1 MTDDTTPAVRS
12 KTPSVRRPPKGTTST
27 RAPVT
32 PVTPA
37 APAPREA
44 VAREAA
50 ATAVG
55 PVPRRP
61 ARAAA
66 EVLRS
71 ACVESRPAVVRLLAW
86 TLLSALPAL
95 VSGKAMA
102 LAVDRG
108 FLGHRPG
115 QAACWLA
122 LFAVAALIG
131 AWAARQTYPQLAH
144 VVEPMRDRL
153 VRRLVSGLL
162 HRGVAARG
170 RPDAST
176 ATAVAQLTR
185 QVEAVRDSMA
195 GQLLVVSHFALT
207 AVAVLGGTAMLAPAA
222 TPLIAAPLLLALA
235 GFAATTPVT
244 MRRQRRA
251 FAADENLARL
261 CADTLTALRD
271 IVTCGARG
279 PAERELLAAVTASV
293 RANRALAV
301 TAAVRRLLVALGA
314 HLPLLLVVLAAPALV
329 RRGLT
334 PGEVMGVLAYLT
346 GTLEPALRLL
356 VQGVGSSWLRLAVA
370 AERLAAA
377 SQPPPASAG
386 AEVPRDVEDGAVQ
399 GEADGSRNGEE
410 DSARRAEEN
419 GARSG
424 EADDARHV
432 QGDGSRP
439 PDTVVPAKR
448 RPVGVTPPKRR
459 PDPAPDGG
467 HGHSPADG
475 SVRLR
480 DVSYS
485 YGAAAEPVFDAL
497 DLTLHDGEHL
507 AVVGPSGV
515 GKSTLADVLAGDVPP
530 DRGDVVL
537 GGTAAGRL
545 GPEELARVRVLLPQ
559 DAYVFAGELQENL
572 RWLHPGASERD
583 VMSAVRALGAAPLVE
598 RLGGL
603 EATVD
608 PAALSAGER
617 QILALV
623 RAHLSPV
630 RLVILD
636 EATRHLDARS
646 ELQVEEAFRVRP
658 GTVVTIT
665 HRPGPARG
673 ADRVLFLDGERAL
686 VGTHSELLST
696 APGYRALVG
705 GHGVD
710 LDPTD

>member
-12 KTPSVRRPPKGTTST
+12 KAPSVGRPSKGTTAT

-32 PVTPA
+32 PVTTTAPA
-37 APAPREA
+37 AREG

-50 ATAVG
+50 APAGG
-55 PVPRRP
+55 PVPRRS
-61 ARAAA
+61 ARAAV

-108 FLGHRPG
+108 FLDHRPG
-115 QAACWLA
+115 QAAWWLA

-131 AWAARQTYPQLAH
+131 AWATRQTYPQLAH

-222 TPLIAAPLLLALA
+222 TPLIAVPLLLALA
-235 GFAATTPVT
+235 GFAASTPVT

-377 SQPPPASAG
+377 SRPPSAAG
-386 AEVPRDVEDGAVQ
+386 AAGPRDVADGVAQVA
-399 GEADGSRNGEE
+399 ADGSRNGEK
-410 DSARRAEEN
+410 DTAPRAEGN
-419 GARSG
+419 GVRSG
-424 EADDARHV
+424 EAGDARHV
-432 QGDGSRP
+432 HGDGPRS
-439 PDTVVPAKR
+439 PDAVVPAKR
-448 RPVGVTPPKRR
+448 RTGTASSPKPRPVPG
-459 PDPAPDGG
+459 PDGG
-467 HGHSPADG
+467 HGHRPADG

-480 DVSYS
+480 GVSYS

-537 GGTAAGRL
+537 GGTAAVRL
-545 GPEELARVRVLLPQ
+545 SPEELARVRVLLPQ

-572 RWLHPGASERD
+572 RWLHPGASEGD

-623 RAHLSPV
+623 RAHLSPA

-636 EATRHLDARS
+636 EATRHLDARA
-646 ELQVEEAFRVRP
+646 ELHVEEAFRVRP

-673 ADRVLFLDGERAL
+673 ADRVLFLDGDRAL

-705 GHGVD
+705 GHGAD
-710 LDPTD
+710 PDPTD

>member
-12 KTPSVRRPPKGTTST
+12 KAPFARRPSTGTTAPP
-27 RAPVT
+27 APVT
-32 PVTPA
+32 PATPA
-37 APAPREA
+37 APT
-44 VAREAA
+44 AREAA
-50 ATAVG
+50 APATG

-61 ARAAA
+61 ARAAVD
-66 EVLRS
+66 VLRS
-71 ACVESRPAVVRLLAW
+71 TFTESRPAVLRLLAW

-108 FLGHRPG
+108 FLDHRPG
-115 QAACWLA
+115 QAASWLT

-131 AWAARQTYPQLAH
+131 AWATRQTYPQLAY

-162 HRGVAARG
+162 YRGVAARG

-222 TPLIAAPLLLALA
+222 TPLIAVPLLLALA

-279 PAERELLAAVTASV
+279 PAEQELLAAVTASV
-293 RANRALAV
+293 RAHRALAV
-301 TAAVRRLLVALGA
+301 TAAMRRLLVALGA

-377 SQPPPASAG
+377 SQPPPPSA
-386 AEVPRDVEDGAVQ
+386 AADVPRNVEDGARQ
-399 GEADGSRNGEE
+399 GEADGSRNG
-410 DSARRAEEN
+410 ARGEEN

-424 EADDARHV
+424 EADDTQHV
-432 QGDGSRP
+432 HGDGPQSP
-439 PDTVVPAKR
+439 ESAVP
-448 RPVGVTPPKRR
+448 VKRR
-459 PDPAPDGG
+459 PDTVIPPQRSSDLPPAPDDG
-467 HGHSPADG
+467 HGHRPADG

-480 DVSYS
+480 GISYS

-530 DRGDVVL
+530 DRGHVVL
-537 GGTAAGRL
+537 GGTAVDRL
-545 GPEELARVRVLLPQ
+545 SPEELARVRVLLPQ

-572 RWLHPGASERD
+572 RWLHPSASERD

-603 EATVD
+603 EATVE

-623 RAHLSPV
+623 RAHLSPA

-636 EATRHLDARS
+636 EATRHLDAQA
-646 ELQVEEAFRVRP
+646 ELQVEQAFRVRP

-673 ADRVLFLDGERAL
+673 ADRVLFLDGDRAL
-686 VGTHSELLST
+686 VGTHRELLST

-705 GHGVD
+705 GHGAD

>member
-1 MTDDTTPAVRS
+1 MTDDTTPALRS
-12 KTPSVRRPPKGTTST
+12 KAPSVRRPPKGTTAT

-32 PVTPA
+32 PVTTTAPA
-37 APAPREA
+37 AGEG

-50 ATAVG
+50 APAVG
-55 PVPRRP
+55 PVPGRS
-61 ARAAA
+61 ARAAV

-71 ACVESRPAVVRLLAW
+71 ACVESRPAVGRLLAW

-108 FLGHRPG
+108 FLDHRPG
-115 QAACWLA
+115 QAAWWLA

-131 AWAARQTYPQLAH
+131 AWATRQTYPQLAH

-170 RPDAST
+170 RPDTST

-222 TPLIAAPLLLALA
+222 TPLIAVPLLLALA

-377 SQPPPASAG
+377 SQPPPAAG
-386 AEVPRDVEDGAVQ
+386 AAGPRDAADGVVRVA
-399 GEADGSRNGEE
+399 ADGSRNGEK
-410 DSARRAEEN
+410 DTAPRVEEN

-432 QGDGSRP
+432 HGDGPRS
-439 PDTVVPAKR
+439 PDAVVPAKR
-448 RPVGVTPPKRR
+448 RTGTATSPKRR
-459 PDPAPDGG
+459 PDPEPDEGYG
-467 HGHSPADG
+467 HPPADG

-537 GGTAAGRL
+537 GGTAAVRL
-545 GPEELARVRVLLPQ
+545 SPEELARVRVLLPQ

-583 VMSAVRALGAAPLVE
+583 VMSAVHALGAGPLVE

-623 RAHLSPV
+623 RAHLSPA

-636 EATRHLDARS
+636 EATRHLDARA
-646 ELQVEEAFRVRP
+646 ELHVEEAFRVRP

-673 ADRVLFLDGERAL
+673 ADRVLFLDGDRAL

-705 GHGVD
+705 GHGAD
-710 LDPTD
+710 TDPTD